1 MAPNETGRHAKKK
14 SSIMSDLEMAIA
26 DNHKAVEEFTAT
38 ARAIDAARWS
48 APRAEGKWSTAQIVE
63 HIALTYEYSRAV
75 LNNNPPGPA
84 APRLLRP
91 LVRRFVVTP
100 VLKSG
105 SFKRKAKAPT
115 MFQPSSS
122 PDTPGDLLSRLET
135 ALRAFEE
142 DVRAA
147 QHAGRATLEH
157 PFFGTMPVTDYLRF
171 QAIHARHHRAQLPGA
186 ASGV

>member
-1 MAPNETGRHAKKK
+1 
-14 SSIMSDLEMAIA
+14 MSDLDTAIA
-26 DNHKAVEEFTAT
+26 DNHKAVEEFTA
-38 ARAIDAARWS
+38 AARGVDASRWS
-48 APRAEGKWSTAQIVE
+48 LPRAEGKWTPAQVVE

-75 LNNNPPGPA
+75 LNNNAPGPA
-84 APRLLRP
+84 APRFLRP

-105 SFKRKAKAPT
+105 SFKRKAKAPA

-122 PDTPGDLLSRLET
+122 PDTPADLLSRLET
-135 ALRAFEE
+135 ALRTFED

-147 QHAGRATLEH
+147 QHAGRSTLEH
-157 PFFGTMPVTDYLRF
+157 PFFGIMPVTDYLRF

-186 ASGV
+186 ARGV